1 MNCLRRCT
9 GEIFGEQS
17 LVYDAPRN
25 STVKKATEHL
35 SLYSLGRQ
43 DFKEYQK
50 ECAIK
55 ADASRLHLLL
65 SCNDLKKKL
74 SMDQLRSLVGKM
86 MVKRG
91 EYGQF
96 ILNSGDVLREVIVIE
111 SGTALVYYNKD
122 VHEQSPE
129 ETDNELGII
138 RNKKYQASVL
148 AHKTQ
153 DSDGAAPKR
162 SSIRIGFRKSVDK
175 DSAVAAAAQYR
186 RTSVLLGV
194 PDARPA
200 PVDNGQRRGSN
211 ILGFVNI
218 FRNLSEVPEP
228 MPPNPPRQSRRI
240 SVTRLELPGQE
251 MPAPQLQSPTAR
263 RASVFGGNAAHFESV
278 EESVLQIDPKKGR
291 VACVVE
297 KGCVI
302 GMAVLEG
309 NSLRCGE
316 RWLLKEDEH
325 GEGAVSPISI
335 QVTTPQ
341 LVYSTFSIAT
351 FERLFGKH
359 ALKLVSEAILYFK
372 VFNCCVG

>member
-1 MNCLRRCT
+1 M
-9 GEIFGEQS
+9 
-17 LVYDAPRN
+17 YDAPRN

-35 SLYSLGRQ
+35 SLYSLGRH

-65 SCNDLKKKL
+65 ACNDLKKKL

-86 MVKRG
+86 MVKHG
-91 EYGQF
+91 ELGQF
-96 ILNSGDVLREVIVIE
+96 ILNSGDILREVIVIE

-122 VHEQSPE
+122 VRDQSTE
-129 ETDNELGII
+129 ETDTELGII

-153 DSDGAAPKR
+153 DSEGSAPKR
-162 SSIRIGFRKSVDK
+162 SSIRIGFTKSVDK
-175 DSAVAAAAQYR
+175 DSAVAAAAQYK
-186 RTSVLLGV
+186 RTSVFLGV
-194 PDARPA
+194 ADPKPA
-200 PVDNGQRRGSN
+200 PVESQRRGSN

-228 MPPNPPRQSRRI
+228 APANSHRQSRRI
-240 SVTRLELPGQE
+240 SVTRLELPGQD
-251 MPAPQLQSPTAR
+251 MPAPQIQSPTAR
-263 RASVFGGNAAHFESV
+263 RTSVFGGSPAHIEAV
-278 EESVLQIDPKKGR
+278 EESVMKIDPKKGR

-297 KGCVI
+297 KGCII
-302 GMAVLEG
+302 GTAVLQG

-316 RWLLKEDEH
+316 QWIFKEDEN
-325 GEGAVSPISI
+325 GEGAVSPVSI
-335 QVTTPQ
+335 QVTSPQ

-359 ALKLVSEAILYFK
+359 ALKLVIGSVLLIAF
-372 VFNCCVG
+372 